1 MLSVDHLVFA
11 TPDLELGIRKVEQ
24 LLGVRATPGGRH
36 PNWGTRNALVALGPE
51 VYLEIIG
58 PDPDQ
63 PGPAGERIFQI
74 DAIDTPRLVTWAVK
88 AAPLSQRVEKAATK
102 GIILGEVQSGN
113 RTRPDGS
120 RLSWQLTDPARVLAA
135 GIIPFLIDWGDSVH
149 PAQSAVFGG
158 RLVKLYAEHPYPEE
172 VAAILQALNIHLPLR
187 QGAAPALIAIVEQ
200 KGELIEI
207 R

>member
-1 MLSVDHLVFA
+1 MPSVDHLVFA

-88 AAPLSQRVEKAATK
+88 AAPLSQRVEEAAAK

-158 RLVKLYAEHPYPEE
+158 RLVKLYAEHPYHEE